1 MTRIASWLSA
11 YRREWFRSDAVA
23 GLTVAAVVI
32 PQSMGYAAI
41 AGLPVQAG
49 LYTALAG
56 MLVYPL
62 LGSSRPL
69 SVSTTSAIAM
79 LAATE
84 VAVVAA
90 LDPNIA
96 ASAVASAL
104 ALLVGGFL
112 VAARV
117 LRLGFLANFMSE
129 PVLVGFKAGV
139 GVAIMVGQ
147 LKSVLGVSFAGQSTM
162 AMLRE
167 LPGVIGQTHWPT
179 LLVAATGLVL
189 LLGLP
194 MVFARISAPL
204 VWVAASIAA
213 CALAGEQAAG
223 IKLVGEVPAGLPPVV
238 WPDLKLVGLLWPAA
252 LGIALMSY
260 TETMAA
266 ARTFCRGDD
275 PPVNANGELLALGAA
290 NLAACV
296 VAGMPAGGGASQ
308 TAIADV
314 AGVRSQLAQ
323 WVAALAVLVTLWLLS
338 PLIALLPKAAL
349 GALIL
354 TAAASMI
361 KPESFRA
368 IARVRRDE
376 FMWALVTLGGVIV
389 MGTLQGILIAVAISM
404 LTLLYQ
410 ANHPPVYALAW
421 NRAQRIFRRA
431 GEDASDETFAG
442 LLRLR
447 TEGRLYFANAANAA
461 ERMQALVAQAQ
472 PRVIAL
478 ECSAIPDIEYT
489 ALMMLTQAEQKLR
502 ARGVTLWLVAVN
514 PGLLKT
520 IARSSLGASLG
531 SERMF
536 ANLHQAL
543 AQWQKTEAQ
552 AMPTPASSTSA
563 PVTGV
568 QPAA

>member
-1 MTRIASWLSA
+1 
-11 YRREWFRSDAVA
+11 
-23 GLTVAAVVI
+23 
-32 PQSMGYAAI
+32 
-41 AGLPVQAG
+41 
-49 LYTALAG
+49 
-56 MLVYPL
+56 
-62 LGSSRPL
+62 
-69 SVSTTSAIAM
+69 VSTTSAIAM

-179 LLVAATGLVL
+179 LLVAVTGVVL

-213 CALAGEQAAG
+213 CALAGEATAG
-223 IKLVGEVPAGLPPVV
+223 IKLVGEVPAGLPPWV
-238 WPDLKLVGLLWPAA
+238 WPDLKLASLLWPAA

-290 NLAACV
+290 NLAASV

-431 GEDASDETFAG
+431 GEDPSDETFAG
-442 LLRLR
+442 LLMLR

-489 ALMMLTQAEQKLR
+489 ALMMLTQAEQTLR